1 MAKSFDPSDGMGVN
15 MGSSHTAPPA
25 ALDRHPPT
33 PAQPVALDR
42 HPPASSQTAVST
54 PYVAIDQFAEQGNSV
69 NPHAGF
75 PAPGTPYVPIDNASM
90 FDPNPVNASGPKG
103 GRART
108 RLGAKRAAFPTNLA
122 NNQPTWMEIR
132 SFKRTGVAIGSK
144 HAESDFKA
152 TPANGI
158 SHILLPI
165 PSGVGTGY
173 AHSWDSSEV
182 SFADQFVLNAAGDTL
197 REWSDVAGGAYD
209 PDKMKTG
216 DAQGRGTSGTG
227 GRVGATQ
234 GLGDIVKGMVAG
246 LNVQAAGTLGLK
258 RAGDVLGGGTQQATG
273 KAAFNES
280 IVHYAGPQFR
290 TFEFSFSLKPM
301 SSADQDAI
309 NDIVYFL
316 KVGSMPEL
324 LDSGDIGRVYE
335 LPLFFKIKFCGG
347 SGGEELQHMN
357 KIAFCA
363 LTGFNVKYGGDRFQ
377 TFAQNNAPVQT
388 DISMSF
394 KEISLLNKAAAKQGY

>member
-42 HPPASSQTAVST
+42 HPPALSQTAVST

-75 PAPGTPYVPIDNASM
+75 PAPGTPYIPIDNASM
-90 FDPNPVNASGPKG
+90 FDPNPVNASGPG
-103 GRART
+103 GPRRARK
-108 RLGAKRAAFPTNLA
+108 RLGAKRAMFPSNLA

-173 AHSWDSSEV
+173 GHSWDSSEV
-182 SFADQFVLNAAGDTL
+182 GFADQVVLQSEIGRNTLRYAAGLTGNMENL
-197 REWSDVAGGAYD
+197 VATPAN
-209 PDKMKTG
+209 PHS
-216 DAQGRGTSGTG
+216 TSS
-227 GRVGATQ
+227 Q
-234 GLGDIVKGMVAG
+234 SLGDIVKGMVSG
-246 LNVQAAGTLGLK
+246 VSEQAIGTLGLK
-258 RAGDVLGGGTQQATG
+258 AAGDVLGGGTQQATG

-301 SSADQDAI
+301 SEADQDAI
-309 NDIVYFL
+309 NNIVYFL

-324 LDSGDIGRVYE
+324 LDSGGIGRVYE
-335 LPLFFKIKFCGG
+335 LPLFFKIKFCGAP
-347 SGGEELQHMN
+347 GGEELQHMN

>member
-15 MGSSHTAPPA
+15 MGSSHTAPSA

-42 HPPASSQTAVST
+42 HPPVST

-75 PAPGTPYVPIDNASM
+75 PAPSTPYVPIDNASM
-90 FDPNPVNASGPKG
+90 NFPDPSKLVDDFRGPPGSK
-103 GRART
+103 
-108 RLGAKRAAFPTNLA
+108 KRKAMFPSNLA
-122 NNQPTWMEIR
+122 TNQPTWMEIR
-132 SFKRTGVAIGSK
+132 SFKRTGVAIGSR
-144 HAESDFKA
+144 HAEANFVPFSS
-152 TPANGI
+152 NGI

-182 SFADQFVLNAAGDTL
+182 SFADQYVLQLDSVQGLLKEAGDI
-197 REWSDVAGGAYD
+197 AGGYNEPPAALK
-209 PDKMKTG
+209 PNE
-216 DAQGRGTSGTG
+216 TSTS
-227 GRVGATQ
+227 TQ
-234 GLGDIVKGMVAG
+234 GLGDIVKGMIAG

-258 RAGDVLGGGTQQATG
+258 RAGDVLGGGTQQSTG

-301 SSADQDAI
+301 SVSDQDAI

-347 SGGEELQHMN
+347 PGGEELQHMN

-377 TFAQNNAPVQT
+377 TFARNNAPVQT

-394 KEISLLNKAAAKQGY
+394 KEISLLNKAAVAQGY